1 MRLIGR
7 RCKCG
12 NAFSWPILIG
22 RGLDLIN
29 MRSKLFNM
37 NRIFFG
43 KEKLRFYEQRKLPWK
58 QELQRKTFLLIL
70 FFWTGLCSCQSSAG
84 NQRRLQKP
92 ISIYSAWKSVIY
104 TIVVTIAE
112 RSHLFPF
119 RTQKLSSPAPKVLV
133 GLLTGRIGRCHFLL
147 PLSSVG

>member
-22 RGLDLIN
+22 RGLDLIT

-37 NRIFFG
+37 DRIF
-43 KEKLRFYEQRKLPWK
+43 
-58 QELQRKTFLLIL
+58 
-70 FFWTGLCSCQSSAG
+70 
-84 NQRRLQKP
+84 LQKRNDYDFTSRETSLETNKVKVAFRKSFLGYAVVSLP
-92 ISIYSAWKSVIY
+92 REDKQQEIFISIYSAWKSVIY
-104 TIVVTIAE
+104 TIVVIIAE

-133 GLLTGRIGRCHFLL
+133 GSLTGRIGRRHFLL